1 MNENCSREKMV
12 NLVVQLEAILVEL
25 DKSDAR
31 LVAIKVDEAIS
42 SLCEAY
48 DIGRTGCNVLGIK
61 SG

>member
-48 DIGRTGCNVLGIK
+48 DIGRAGCNVLEIK